1 MVTHDNELA
10 KKNRPRTTNAQ
21 GTVNHGCVEIGNSM
35 KQNVFFRELR
45 TLSHRAI
52 VILGSIALGVAAIT
66 SVHALADS
74 IREGIRLES
83 RPMIAGDLVAR
94 SMHPFPEKMDG
105 LDRGNISAKRR
116 HFPYENI
123 RNDDNGI

>member
-1 MVTHDNELA
+1 
-10 KKNRPRTTNAQ
+10 
-21 GTVNHGCVEIGNSM
+21 M
-35 KQNVFFRELR
+35 KQNLFFRELR

-83 RPMIAGDLVAR
+83 RPMIVGDLVAR

-105 LDRGNISAKRR
+105 LDRGNI
-116 HFPYENI
+116 
-123 RNDDNGI
+123 